1 MIKKRVLFIMNYKR
15 VKVEIRKT
23 LPFHSLPSKPVFR
36 TSVLVL
42 NDAGGE
48 EEDGNVR
55 DVDDE

>member
-1 MIKKRVLFIMNYKR
+1 M
-15 VKVEIRKT
+15 KVEIRKT

-55 DVDDE
+55 DVDDEWWFEDELVRKLY